1 MKRDYDPAILW
12 FYHLYVYKVEHPNI
26 VRCLI
31 TGTNKVSDR
40 FILVLRSTYV
50 NQIFYTSLRKIWI
63 YRKFADMYSYFNFY
77 QLSAEKCC
85 SFVS

>member
-1 MKRDYDPAILW
+1 MKRDYDATILL
-12 FYHLYVYKVEHPNI
+12 FYHMYVYNVEHPII

-31 TGTNKVSDR
+31 TGANNVTGG
-40 FILVLRSTYV
+40 FIVVLRSTYV